1 MSEPAQTVTLAVYYA
16 MPHLEFYD
24 LRDLIIHDWPP
35 VKWSIVGFVTLYGAA
50 YAAVFLGLACLLFR
64 RKPLNA

>member
-1 MSEPAQTVTLAVYYA
+1 VAFAVYYA

-24 LRDLIIHDWPP
+24 LRDLIIHDWPL
-35 VKWSIVGFVTLYGAA
+35 VKWRVVSFVTLYGVA
-50 YAAVFLGLACLLFR
+50 YAGVFLGLACFLFR